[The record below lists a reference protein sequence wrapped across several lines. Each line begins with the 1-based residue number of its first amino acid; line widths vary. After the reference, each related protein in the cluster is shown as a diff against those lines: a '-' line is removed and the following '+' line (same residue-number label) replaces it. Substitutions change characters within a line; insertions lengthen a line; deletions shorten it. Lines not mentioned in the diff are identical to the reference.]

1 MKKIFYLI
9 SFLFAMALVGC
20 EEKEPPTPPA
30 PETPSKVETGAAE
43 NITATSA
50 MLKGMVNVDITDYKD
65 LEFGVLYSTKAE
77 DLVDFTA
84 PSKKGLVLIGN
95 EFKVEVTDLK
105 AETKYY
111 YRAYV
116 MLNTLQILLGDVKE
130 FTTLEKSGSDEPEA
144 PDEPYEPEEPET
156 PEIPEE
162 PEAPDEP
169 EQPEENV
176 TFVAKPFSVALN
188 KRVTFSSGNLQYH
201 PLKEEWRFA
210 PSQLDYIGED
220 NANISA
226 TYKGWIDL
234 LGWGTGNNPANNST
248 NNEDYPTFVD
258 WGVNKIGNDAPNTW
272 RTLTNAEWE
281 YIINGRYN
289 AEELIGVA
297 QVNGVNGLI
306 LLPDGWTCPSGVTF
320 KSGVADNYGD
330 EYYASYQSFSASEWS
345 KLEASGAV
353 FLPAAG
359 IRDGSDV
366 YGVQYYG
373 YYWSATEGKD
383 SSTYYLR
390 FYSDESVMYYGY
402 RTYGRSVR
410 LVKDN

>member
-1 MKKIFYLI
+1 MKKILYLI
-9 SFLFAMALVGC
+9 SFLFAVALVGC

-30 PETPSKVETGAAE
+30 QETPSKVETGAAE

-50 MLKGMVNVDITDYKD
+50 TLKGMVNVDITDYKD

-77 DLVDFTA
+77 ELDDLTA
-84 PSKKGLVLIGN
+84 SSKKGLVLIGN

-130 FTTLEKSGSDEPEA
+130 FTTLEKSGSDEPEI
-144 PDEPYEPEEPET
+144 PEEPET
-156 PEIPEE
+156 P
-162 PEAPDEP
+162 DEP
-169 EQPEENV
+169 EVPEENV

-201 PLKEEWRFA
+201 PANDKWRFA
-210 PSQLDYIGED
+210 PSQLDYIGDD
-220 NANISA
+220 NANISE
-226 TYKGWIDL
+226 TYNGWIDL
-234 LGWGTGNNPANNST
+234 FGWGTGNNPTNNSSIY
-248 NNEDYPTFVD
+248 EDYPTFVD
-258 WGVNKIGNDAPNTW
+258 WGVNQIGSYAPNTW
-272 RTLTNAEWE
+272 RTLANEEWE
-281 YIINGRYN
+281 YIIKGRYN

-306 LLPDGWTCPSGVTF
+306 LLPDNWTCPSGVTF
-320 KSGVADNYGD
+320 KSGFDDDWCTECYGNY
-330 EYYASYQSFSASEWS
+330 QTFSASAWS

-353 FLPAAG
+353 FFPAAG
-359 IRDGSDV
+359 YRYCDGGVGGVGSLGSYLSSTPNGSVGAYDLGFGSDGV
-366 YGVQYYG
+366 YVRSDSRCYG
-373 YYWSATEGKD
+373 Q
-383 SSTYYLR
+383 
-390 FYSDESVMYYGY
+390 
-402 RTYGRSVR
+402 SVR